1 MPKNK
6 KKHSSM
12 SFLTA
17 LGLSANNL
25 RTKKGRT
32 IMTSFAGSIGII
44 GIALILA
51 LSSGVNE
58 YIQSIEEDTLSE
70 YPLQIT
76 NSEFDLTS
84 LMAAMSSTVG
94 DSGSDDAE
102 ISVTEIVSTLF
113 SEMNSNDLASL
124 KEYIDSGESDLESYS
139 TAVEY
144 VYDLEPE
151 IYLASDDSVRKV
163 NPNTTL
169 SSVSGN
175 SMLTTMMSSYGITSF
190 YAMPD
195 SEALYK
201 NKYEVKAGRWPK
213 NYNECVLVLTS
224 DGSISDYMLYALG
237 LRDYSELEAILNNY
251 LNEESTTS
259 YQNSDS
265 YSYEDVL
272 GTTYKVVCA
281 ADYYA
286 YDSEYDVWVDKT
298 ENTDYLN
305 ELVENGED
313 LTIVGVVQPTEDSA
327 STLSTGINYSSSLIT
342 HMAELSAKSDVVK
355 AQLATPD
362 VNIFTG
368 EAFGESDNSFSLDS
382 LFSLDEEALAE
393 LFDFD
398 SLSID
403 SSELD
408 MSSLSIDTDSL
419 LSGLDTADLSIDT
432 DFLEDYLSDYEI
444 DTSSLDLSEM
454 DSISIDLSELDLSGV
469 LDSITADIS
478 EDAVSTLLN
487 NLLAGYQSY
496 SETVGISY
504 TDLSEDFSNY
514 LQSDEAQQIIVD
526 FLSSHI
532 SVGDFSVSPEGLS
545 DAIASVIPEDEE
557 ITSADIEKVT
567 AAVTAY
573 INENAEISVNI
584 SDEDL
589 ATLSSALV
597 SGYSAS
603 ATIDLNAI
611 SESFSDYLSSD
622 AAMQILSDGL
632 AEMLDWDSLQSQL
645 NSAVESYLQEMMSSV
660 VSSYID
666 AVEAQLL
673 SLTEQ
678 MQAELTSALTTEI
691 STQID
696 SIMESSVDDL
706 MSQISEQLSTEMES
720 LFESSISNLLT
731 ADSSSILEAFG
742 LEMDADELS
751 ELLLSMSNSSST
763 DYESNLE
770 TLGYIDFDTPT
781 EIDIYPI
788 DFEAKD
794 RIVEILDDYN
804 NQMEES
810 GETEKVITYTD
821 LVGTMMS
828 SVTTI
833 INVVTYVL
841 IAFVAISLVVSC
853 IMISII
859 TQISVMERTKEIGIL
874 RAIGASKRNISEV
887 FNAETFIIG
896 ISSGLIGVVISKLLI
911 IPINVLIHWL
921 AGSTNVN
928 AVLPWSYAFILVI
941 ISVVITVL
949 SGLLP
954 ARKAAKMNPVTAL
967 RTE

>member
-94 DSGSDDAE
+94 NSGSDDAE

-139 TAVEY
+139 IAVEY
-144 VYDLEPE
+144 IYDLEPE
-151 IYLASDDSVRKV
+151 IYLESDDSVRKV
-163 NPNTTL
+163 NPDTTL
-169 SSVSGN
+169 SSASGN
-175 SMLTTMMSSYGITSF
+175 SMLTAMMSSYGITSF

-298 ENTDYLN
+298 ENADYLN

-368 EAFGESDNSFSLDS
+368 EAFGESDNSFSPDS

-532 SVGDFSVSPEGLS
+532 SVGDFSVSSEGLS

-557 ITSADIEKVT
+557 ITSADIEEVT

-589 ATLSSALV
+589 ATLSSTLV

-645 NSAVESYLQEMMSSV
+645 NSAVESYLQEMMSAV

-691 STQID
+691 STQLN

-751 ELLLSMSNSSST
+751 ELLLSMSNSVST
-763 DYESNLE
+763 DYERNLE

-794 RIVEILDDYN
+794 SIVEILDDYN

>member
-94 DSGSDDAE
+94 NSGSDDAE

-144 VYDLEPE
+144 IYDLEPE
-151 IYLASDDSVRKV
+151 IYLESDDSVRKV
-163 NPNTTL
+163 NPDTTL
-169 SSVSGN
+169 SSASGN
-175 SMLTTMMSSYGITSF
+175 SMLTAMMSSYGITSF

-298 ENTDYLN
+298 ENADYLN

-368 EAFGESDNSFSLDS
+368 EAFGESDNSFSPDS

-532 SVGDFSVSPEGLS
+532 SVGDFSVSSEGLS

-557 ITSADIEKVT
+557 ITSADIEEVT

-589 ATLSSALV
+589 ATLSSTLV

-645 NSAVESYLQEMMSSV
+645 NSAVESYLQEMMSAV

-691 STQID
+691 STQLN

-751 ELLLSMSNSSST
+751 ELLLSMSNSVST
-763 DYESNLE
+763 DYERNLE

-794 RIVEILDDYN
+794 SIVEILDDYN

-833 INVVTYVL
+833 INVITYVL